1 MAEDSS
7 GHGGGGGG
15 PPSSDLDSSLAAKIA
30 ATETLIGELAAEP
43 DSDDSDDEH
52 GGEEGDDDDEDRTW
66 LDNMMKETDEEV
78 EELINGLCVRVKCD
92 EREAEAL
99 IDGEMMLF
107 MATVS
112 SKAASLF
119 YICNLCVA

>member
-7 GHGGGGGG
+7 GHGGGGSGG
-15 PPSSDLDSSLAAKIA
+15 ASPNLDSLAEKIA
-30 ATETLIGELAAEP
+30 ATKTLVEDLAAEP
-43 DSDDSDDEH
+43 DSDSDGEH
-52 GGEEGDDDDEDRTW
+52 GGEESDDDDEDLTW
-66 LDNMMKETDEEV
+66 LDNMLKETDEEV
-78 EELINGLCVRVKCD
+78 KEVVNGLCERVKCD

-112 SKAASLF
+112 SKAALLVL
-119 YICNLCVA
+119 YM